1 MTQTNTAYVI
11 LRRAI
16 LDCELAPDTPLV
28 ISSLKSRFG
37 FGWTPL
43 REALPRLEAERL
55 VVFAANKGYRVAP
68 VSVSGLKDLQI
79 ARTAIETELLL
90 RSIDLGGDDWEAH
103 LVAAHHL
110 LAQTPLPPAGAITSA
125 SLTWEKRH
133 EGFHAALLT
142 GANAPWLE
150 QLARQT
156 SDQLHRHH
164 RFMLNGP
171 QVNDRLEGADGSLLR
186 ETFDRTLGL
195 AHHTA
200 LMDAAVDRDKQRAIA
215 LLKEHVGFSLAV
227 YACLWPESETGQEA
241 AA

>member
-1 MTQTNTAYVI
+1 MSQTNTAYVI

-16 LDCELAPDTPLV
+16 LDCDLNPDSALV

-55 VVFAANKGYRVAP
+55 VRFEPNKGYRVAG
-68 VSVSGLKDLQI
+68 VSVSGLKDLQV
-79 ARTAIETELLL
+79 ARTAVETELLL
-90 RSIDLGGDDWEAH
+90 RSINLGGDEWEAN

-110 LAQTPLPPAGAITSA
+110 LAQTALPEPGTISAAGLA
-125 SLTWEKRH
+125 WEKRH
-133 EGFHAALLT
+133 EAFHAALLA

-150 QLARQT
+150 HLARQT

-164 RFMLNGP
+164 RFMLNGA
-171 QVNDRLEGADGSLLR
+171 QVLQRLRDPDGAALR
-186 ETFDRTLGL
+186 GTFDRTLGL

-200 LMDAAVDRDKQRAIA
+200 LLDAAIDRDKDRAA
-215 LLKEHVGFSLAV
+215 SLLKEHVGFSLAV
-227 YACLWPESETGQEA
+227 YASLWPDDETVDTA